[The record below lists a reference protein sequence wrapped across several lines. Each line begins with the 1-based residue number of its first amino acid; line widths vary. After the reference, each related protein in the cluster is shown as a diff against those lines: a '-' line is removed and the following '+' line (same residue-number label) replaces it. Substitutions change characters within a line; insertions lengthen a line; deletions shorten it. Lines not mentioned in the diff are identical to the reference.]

1 MDYVASFIEHYL
13 PVFIPVFLTIISVLS
28 GIVTKRIQL
37 RRDNLLKIHSD
48 IVLGLF
54 SFVIWALVAYQQTGS
69 IQLNKDLQLSLIRVV
84 LLLFANIILLI
95 AGQIVLNIPW
105 GDMKTEENFVNGLFL
120 LVTVLAVFAPI
131 GLAVPIKVPA
141 KEAGGT
147 AYRVSVVYQDA
158 SLPKAGPNK
167 LIGLQLCDVLPVDAN
182 DKQTAIKKAIDDFN
196 ASDKAKP
203 AKAGSKGTVF
213 INQDQIV
220 AEAEP
225 QSEPHN

>member
-1 MDYVASFIEHYL
+1 MDHFASFIEYYL

-37 RRDNLLKIHSD
+37 TLNSLLKIHSD

-54 SFVIWALVAYQQTGS
+54 SFVIWALVAYQQTGT
-69 IQLNKDLQLSLIRVV
+69 IQLNKFNQLSLIRVV

-105 GDMKTEENFVNGLFL
+105 EAKGLKKEENFSNGLFL
-120 LVTVLAVFAPI
+120 CVTVLAVCAPI
-131 GLAVPIKVPA
+131 GLAVPVSVNA
-141 KEAGGT
+141 KTAAGGSD
-147 AYRVSVVYQDA
+147 YRVSIVYQDA

-167 LIGLQLCDVLPVDAN
+167 LIGLQLCDVLLVDAT
-182 DKQTAIKKAIDDFN
+182 DKQTAIKKAIDAFN

-203 AKAGSKGTVF
+203 ARAGSAGAVS
-213 INQDQIV
+213 INQSQIV
-220 AEAEP
+220 AEV
-225 QSEPHN
+225 Q